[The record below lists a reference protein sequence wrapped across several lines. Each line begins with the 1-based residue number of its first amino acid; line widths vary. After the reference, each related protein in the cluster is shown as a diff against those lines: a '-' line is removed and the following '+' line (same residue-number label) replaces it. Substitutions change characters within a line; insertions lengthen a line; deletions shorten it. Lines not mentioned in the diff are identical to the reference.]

1 LTEHPSDT
9 APPLVA
15 LKASVITHGP
25 DGSRTIPV
33 ETFHMPPHK
42 DPQRETV
49 LEPGEIVTEIL
60 LPPPVPG
67 LRSSYRKVRA
77 RRAWDFALAGMALAL
92 QLEEGAVRHARV
104 FFSGVAP
111 VPWRSREVEEAIL
124 GKRLDRETLTKAAEA
139 AVRGAEPMGKNDYKI
154 PLLKAVV
161 EEEIS
166 LL

>member
-1 LTEHPSDT
+1 
-9 APPLVA
+9 
-15 LKASVITHGP
+15 
-25 DGSRTIPV
+25 
-33 ETFHMPPHK
+33 
-42 DPQRETV
+42 
-49 LEPGEIVTEIL
+49 
-60 LPPPVPG
+60 
-67 LRSSYRKVRA
+67 
-77 RRAWDFALAGMALAL
+77 
-92 QLEEGAVRHARV
+92 V

-139 AVRGAEPMGKNDYKI
+139 AVKGAEPMGKNGYKI

>member
-1 LTEHPSDT
+1 
-9 APPLVA
+9 
-15 LKASVITHGP
+15 
-25 DGSRTIPV
+25 
-33 ETFHMPPHK
+33 
-42 DPQRETV
+42 
-49 LEPGEIVTEIL
+49 
-60 LPPPVPG
+60 
-67 LRSSYRKVRA
+67 
-77 RRAWDFALAGMALAL
+77 MALAL